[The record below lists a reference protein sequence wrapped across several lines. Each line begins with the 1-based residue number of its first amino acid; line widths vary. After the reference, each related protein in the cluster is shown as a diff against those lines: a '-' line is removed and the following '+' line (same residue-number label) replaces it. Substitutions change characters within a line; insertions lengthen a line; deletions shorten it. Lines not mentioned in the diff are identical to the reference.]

1 MNFKFH
7 LLFSSSMPIDLS
19 SSNANH
25 TFLAQILEPTLF
37 PNLSP
42 MIEKSLPIAFVFV
55 LIGFQKGKEKV
66 NEEVIVI
73 LFVDPTE
80 APIIDSKKKK
90 QNKFE
95 WELNRVYQNPWVTR
109 F

>member
-1 MNFKFH
+1 MALLKPPMNFKFH

-42 MIEKSLPIAFVFV
+42 MIEKSLPIAFV

-66 NEEVIVI
+66 NEEVIAI
-73 LFVDPTE
+73 PFVDPTK
-80 APIIDSKKKK
+80 ALISDSEKKK
-90 QNKFE
+90 
-95 WELNRVYQNPWVTR
+95 
-109 F
+109 

>member
-1 MNFKFH
+1 MDFKFH

-19 SSNANH
+19 SSNADH

-66 NEEVIVI
+66 NEKVIANP
-73 LFVDPTE
+73 FVDPAE
-80 APIIDSKKKK
+80 APISDSKKKK
-90 QNKFE
+90 
-95 WELNRVYQNPWVTR
+95 
-109 F
+109 

>member
-1 MNFKFH
+1 MALFKPLMNFK
-7 LLFSSSMPIDLS
+7 SY

-55 LIGFQKGKEKV
+55 LIGFQKGKEKI
-66 NEEVIVI
+66 NEEVIAI
-73 LFVDPTE
+73 PFVNPTK
-80 APIIDSKKKK
+80 APNCEFK
-90 QNKFE
+90 E
-95 WELNRVYQNPWVTR
+95 
-109 F
+109 